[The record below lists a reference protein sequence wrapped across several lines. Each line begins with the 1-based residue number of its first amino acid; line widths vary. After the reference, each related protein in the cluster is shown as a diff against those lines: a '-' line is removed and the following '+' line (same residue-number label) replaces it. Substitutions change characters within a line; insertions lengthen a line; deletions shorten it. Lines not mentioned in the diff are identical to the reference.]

1 MPGQTEGA
9 PSPISTTPYIRNGG
23 RVSGDRVAA
32 ISDFDA
38 AALEGRRLV
47 TPDELAAY
55 LSVALADD
63 ESAVTLGT
71 RAPRGS

>member
-1 MPGQTEGA
+1 
-9 PSPISTTPYIRNGG
+9 
-23 RVSGDRVAA
+23 VSGDRVAA